1 MTASASSR
9 RVGDGATRV
18 RAVGGA
24 SLRLVAGVAALAV
37 VSLIALGGAASQ
49 GAQLTLLSLSV
60 FCVLA
65 FGAYEGVRGVDPKLL
80 ELGRSAGLTA
90 WPRWRDIVIP
100 GALPAL
106 LSSLRLALAVL
117 WILLLVLD
125 TLTGA
130 SSNGA
135 VDLILRQVGLSSGGL
150 SPAYRV
156 VLNIVLYAVLAKIAD
171 ALVFALSRRVLRWQ
185 AVLPPPD
192 IN

>member
-9 RVGDGATRV
+9 LVGDGATRV

-24 SLRLVAGVAALAV
+24 SLRLVASVAALAV
-37 VSLIALGGAASQ
+37 VSLVALGGAASQ

-60 FCVLA
+60 FFVLA
-65 FGAYEGVRGVDPKLL
+65 CGAYAGVRGVDPKLL
-80 ELGRSAGLTA
+80 ELGRSTGLTA
-90 WPRWRDIVIP
+90 WSRWRDIVIP

-117 WILLLVLD
+117 WSLLLVRD

-130 SSNGA
+130 SSIGA
-135 VDLILRQVGLSSGGL
+135 GDLIWRQVGL

-156 VLNIVLYAVLAKIAD
+156 LLNIVLYAVLAKIAD
-171 ALVFALSRRVLRWQ
+171 ALVTALSRRVLRWQ
-185 AVLPPPD
+185 AATPPD